1 MEIKKSPRADLEG
14 KRSMFILIGFV
25 LAFGFTYICFEWT
38 NTEVTVHEVEDTFIN
53 QSEDLIIPQT
63 TQIETPPEKIEKPKE
78 VVQQVLTVVSNEVE
92 TTTTVEVAEQTTEQP
107 IEFIPQNTDPI
118 EEEEEEEEEIFQVV
132 EKVAGFP
139 GGNAK
144 LMEFLRKELVYPQI
158 AIDNNVQGRVF
169 VQFVVNRDGSI
180 QDVKV
185 TRGVDPVLDE
195 EAIRVV
201 KKMPKWIPAEQRG
214 KTVRSRFTLPVMF
227 KFK

>member
-1 MEIKKSPRADLEG
+1 MEIKKSPKADLEN

-78 VVQQVLTVVSNEVE
+78 VVQQVLKVVSDEVE
-92 TTTTVEVAEQTTEQP
+92 TTATVEIQEQSTEEA
-107 IEFIPQNTDPI
+107 IEFTPMDVQ
-118 EEEEEEEEEIFQVV
+118 EEEEEAEEEIFQVV
-132 EKVAGFP
+132 EKMASFP

-185 TRGVDPVLDE
+185 TRGVDPILDE

-201 KKMPKWIPAEQRG
+201 KKMPKWVPAEQRG

>member
-1 MEIKKSPRADLEG
+1 MEIKKSPKADLEN

-78 VVQQVLTVVSNEVE
+78 VVQQVLKVVSDEVE
-92 TTTTVEVAEQTTEQP
+92 TTTTVEIQEQSTEEA
-107 IEFIPQNTDPI
+107 IEFTPMDVQ
-118 EEEEEEEEEIFQVV
+118 EEEEAEEEIFQVV
-132 EKVAGFP
+132 EKMASFP

-185 TRGVDPVLDE
+185 TRGVDPILDE

-201 KKMPKWIPAEQRG
+201 KKMPKWVPAEQRG

>member
-1 MEIKKSPRADLEG
+1 MEIKKSPKADLEN

-78 VVQQVLTVVSNEVE
+78 VVQQVLKVVSDEVE
-92 TTTTVEVAEQTTEQP
+92 TTATVEIQEQSTEEA
-107 IEFIPQNTDPI
+107 IEFTPMDVQ
-118 EEEEEEEEEIFQVV
+118 EEEEAEEEIFQVV
-132 EKVAGFP
+132 EKMASFP

-185 TRGVDPVLDE
+185 TRGVDPILDE

-201 KKMPKWIPAEQRG
+201 KKMPKWVPAEQRG

>member
-1 MEIKKSPRADLEG
+1 MEIKKSPKADLEN

-78 VVQQVLTVVSNEVE
+78 VVQQVLKVVSDEVE
-92 TTTTVEVAEQTTEQP
+92 TTTTVDIQEQSTEEA
-107 IEFIPQNTDPI
+107 IEFTPMDVQ
-118 EEEEEEEEEIFQVV
+118 EEEEAEEEIFQVV
-132 EKVAGFP
+132 EKMASFP

-169 VQFVVNRDGSI
+169 VQIVVNRDGSI

-185 TRGVDPVLDE
+185 TRGVDPILDE

-201 KKMPKWIPAEQRG
+201 KKMPKWVPAEQRG

>member
-1 MEIKKSPRADLEG
+1 MEIKKSPKADLEN

-78 VVQQVLTVVSNEVE
+78 VVQQVLKVVSDEVE
-92 TTTTVEVAEQTTEQP
+92 TTATVDIQEQSTEEA
-107 IEFIPQNTDPI
+107 IEFTPI
-118 EEEEEEEEEIFQVV
+118 DVQDEEEAEEEIFQVV
-132 EKVAGFP
+132 EKMASFP

-185 TRGVDPVLDE
+185 TRGVDPILDE

-201 KKMPKWIPAEQRG
+201 KKMPKWVPAEQRG

>member
-1 MEIKKSPRADLEG
+1 MEIKKSPKADLEN

-78 VVQQVLTVVSNEVE
+78 VVQQVLKVVSDEVE
-92 TTTTVEVAEQTTEQP
+92 TTATVDIQEQSTEEA
-107 IEFIPQNTDPI
+107 IEFTPMDVQ
-118 EEEEEEEEEIFQVV
+118 EEEEAEEEIFQVV
-132 EKVAGFP
+132 EKMASFP

-185 TRGVDPVLDE
+185 TRGVDPILDE

-201 KKMPKWIPAEQRG
+201 KKMPKWVPAEQRG

>member
-1 MEIKKSPRADLEG
+1 
-14 KRSMFILIGFV
+14 
-25 LAFGFTYICFEWT
+25 
-38 NTEVTVHEVEDTFIN
+38 
-53 QSEDLIIPQT
+53 
-63 TQIETPPEKIEKPKE
+63 
-78 VVQQVLTVVSNEVE
+78 VVQQVLKVVSDEVE
-92 TTTTVEVAEQTTEQP
+92 TTTTVDIQEQSTEEA
-107 IEFIPQNTDPI
+107 IEFTPMDVQ
-118 EEEEEEEEEIFQVV
+118 EEEEAEEEIFQVV
-132 EKVAGFP
+132 EKMASFP

-185 TRGVDPVLDE
+185 TRGVDPILDE

-201 KKMPKWIPAEQRG
+201 KKMPKWVPAEQRG

>member
-1 MEIKKSPRADLEG
+1 MEIKKSPKADLEN

-78 VVQQVLTVVSNEVE
+78 VVQQVLKVVSDEVE
-92 TTTTVEVAEQTTEQP
+92 TTATVEIQEQSTEEA
-107 IEFIPQNTDPI
+107 IEFTPMDVQ
-118 EEEEEEEEEIFQVV
+118 EEEEAEEEIFQVV
-132 EKVAGFP
+132 EKMASFP

-185 TRGVDPVLDE
+185 TRGVDPILDE
-195 EAIRVV
+195 EAIRIV
-201 KKMPKWIPAEQRG
+201 KKMPKWVPAEQRG

>member
-1 MEIKKSPRADLEG
+1 MEIKKSPKADLEN
-14 KRSMFILIGFV
+14 KRSMFVLIGFV

-38 NTEVTVHEVEDTFIN
+38 NTEVTVHEVEDAFIT

-78 VVQQVLTVVSNEVE
+78 VVQQVLKVVSDEVE
-92 TTTTVEVAEQTTEQP
+92 TTATIKIEEQSAEEAVVFTPMDVQ
-107 IEFIPQNTDPI
+107 
-118 EEEEEEEEEIFQVV
+118 EEEEAEEEIFQVV
-132 EKVAGFP
+132 EKVASFP

-169 VQFVVNRDGSI
+169 VQFVVNKDGSI

-185 TRGVDPVLDE
+185 TRGVDPILDE

-201 KKMPKWIPAEQRG
+201 KKMPKWVPAEQRG